1 MLTVCDPQSK
11 LLSLKNYNCI
21 SDAIHVVLFN
31 CSGAIDLCGVTIGSL
46 LLLPYTTTF
55 IWTDICGLKI
65 WLKNYKNDVIPVQI
79 NICFAIVLTHE
90 LTRSYQNNKVISVNI
105 DN

>member
-55 IWTDICGLKI
+55 IWKDKEYLEFGLKY
-65 WLKNYKNDVIPVQI
+65 YKNEVIHVQI
-79 NICFAIVLTHE
+79 NIYFAIVLIHE
-90 LTRSYQNNKVISVNI
+90 LTRS
-105 DN
+105 

>member
-55 IWTDICGLKI
+55 I
-65 WLKNYKNDVIPVQI
+65 
-79 NICFAIVLTHE
+79 
-90 LTRSYQNNKVISVNI
+90 
-105 DN
+105 